1 MPLKQLV
8 TKRRDYSRWRFFFC
22 AGIGY
27 SVKIPM
33 TRAVKFD
40 GRPIWAEVSLG
51 ALTHNLR
58 AIRSHVNSEFPRGPK
73 RKILAVIK
81 SNAYGHGIVPVA
93 RALSRVKA
101 DWFGVTCSA
110 EGAELR
116 ESGIREPI
124 LILTGFWAGEE
135 ERILKNKLT
144 PAIMRPEQLRLL
156 EKAAALSDKKRGARK
171 TKKGSVDF
179 HLKIDSGMNRLGI
192 QPSEIP
198 AFARVLSECPYL
210 RLAGTFTHIA
220 SSEVFTTE
228 QTNEQEKAFDAA
240 LACMK
245 SIGLDPGIVHMAN
258 SAAIVSRPSTWRD
271 MVRPGAILYGYHQF
285 FEPSSLNPEMEAKLS
300 VKPVLSFRARII
312 SIKDLAPGARVG
324 YNARWTAER
333 PSRVAVLA
341 AGYAD
346 GLSRALSN
354 KGRVIVRGEFAPI
367 IGTVSMDLTAADVTG
382 INSARVGD
390 IATIYGADGDTTQSV
405 PDVAK
410 IANTASA
417 ELLCALGKRVPR
429 FYLP

>member
-1 MPLKQLV
+1 
-8 TKRRDYSRWRFFFC
+8 
-22 AGIGY
+22 
-27 SVKIPM
+27 M
-33 TRAVKFD
+33 TRTVKFD

-58 AIRSHVNSEFPRGPK
+58 AIRNHVNPAGARGARNPR

-93 RALSRVKA
+93 RALSRARA

-135 ERILKNKLT
+135 ARILEHHLT

-156 EKAAALSDKKRGARK
+156 EKAAAKSRK
-171 TKKGSVDF
+171 PRKAPVDF

-192 QPSEIP
+192 APSEIP
-198 AFARVLSECPYL
+198 AFARVLADCPHL
-210 RLAGTFTHIA
+210 RLAGTFTHVA

-228 QTNEQEKAFDAA
+228 QTIEQENVFKAS
-240 LACMK
+240 LACMR
-245 SIGLDPGIVHMAN
+245 SLGLEPGVVHMAN
-258 SAAIVSRPSTWRD
+258 SAAIVSRPSTWYQ

-285 FEPSSLNPEMEAKLS
+285 FEPPALNPEMEAKLP
-300 VKPVLSFRARII
+300 VRPVLSFRARII
-312 SIKDLAPGARVG
+312 SLKDLAPGSRVG
-324 YNARWTAER
+324 YNARWTAEK

-346 GLSRALSN
+346 GLVRVLSN
-354 KGRVIVRGEFAPI
+354 KGRVIVRGQFAPM
-367 IGTVSMDLTAADVTG
+367 IGTVSMDLTTADVTG
-382 INSARVGD
+382 ISSVRVGD
-390 IATIYGADGDTTQSV
+390 IATIYGTDSGATQSV
-405 PDVAK
+405 PDVARM
-410 IANTASA
+410 ANTASA

>member
-1 MPLKQLV
+1 
-8 TKRRDYSRWRFFFC
+8 
-22 AGIGY
+22 
-27 SVKIPM
+27 M
-33 TRAVKFD
+33 TRTVKFD

-58 AIRSHVNSEFPRGPK
+58 AIRQHVNPARPAGGPAGPRGSR

-93 RALSRVKA
+93 RALSKARA

-116 ESGIREPI
+116 ESGIREPV

-135 ERILKNKLT
+135 KRILDNHLT
-144 PAIMRPEQLRLL
+144 PAIMSAGQLLLL
-156 EKAAALSDKKRGARK
+156 EKAAAEQRKPRKRPF
-171 TKKGSVDF
+171 DF
-179 HLKIDSGMNRLGI
+179 HLKIDTGMNRLGI
-192 QPSEIP
+192 PPSEIP
-198 AFARVLSECPYL
+198 AFARALGDCRHV

-228 QTNEQEKAFDAA
+228 QTIEQEKTFDAA
-240 LACMK
+240 LACMR
-245 SIGLDPGIVHMAN
+245 SLGLDPGIVHMAN

-285 FEPSSLNPEMEAKLS
+285 FEPSELNPEMEAKLP
-300 VKPVLSFRARII
+300 VRPVLSFRARIV
-312 SIKDLAPGARVG
+312 SIKDLPPGSRVG
-324 YNARWTAER
+324 YNARWTAST

-346 GLSRALSN
+346 GLVRVLSN
-354 KGRVIVRGEFAPI
+354 KGRVIVRGEIAPI
-367 IGTVSMDLTAADVTG
+367 VGTVSMDLTTANVTG
-382 INSARVGD
+382 IASARVGD
-390 IATIYGADGDTTQSV
+390 IATIYGTDSGTTQSV

-410 IANTASA
+410 IAGTASA
-417 ELLCALGKRVPR
+417 DLLCALGKRVPR

>member
-1 MPLKQLV
+1 
-8 TKRRDYSRWRFFFC
+8 
-22 AGIGY
+22 
-27 SVKIPM
+27 M
-33 TRAVKFD
+33 TRTVKFD

-51 ALTHNLR
+51 ALTHNFR
-58 AIRSHVNSEFPRGPK
+58 AIRNHVNPEKRRSPR

-93 RALSRVKA
+93 RALSKIRA

-116 ESGIREPI
+116 AAGIREPV

-135 ERILKNKLT
+135 KRILENHLT
-144 PAIMRPEQLRLL
+144 PAIMNVDQLRLL
-156 EKAAALSDKKRGARK
+156 EKAAAQMHKPRKRPF
-171 TKKGSVDF
+171 DF
-179 HLKIDSGMNRLGI
+179 HLKVDSGMNRLGI
-192 QPSEIP
+192 PPAEIP
-198 AFARVLSECPYL
+198 AFARALADCPHL

-228 QTNEQEKAFDAA
+228 QTIEQEKTFDAV
-240 LACMK
+240 LACMR
-245 SIGLDPGIVHMAN
+245 SLGLDPGIVHMAN
-258 SAAIVSRPSTWRD
+258 SAAIVGRPSTWRD

-285 FEPSSLNPEMEAKLS
+285 FEPSELNPEMEAKLA
-300 VKPVLSFRARII
+300 VRPVLSFRARIV
-312 SIKDLAPGARVG
+312 SIKNLAPGARVG
-324 YNARWTAER
+324 YNARWTAAA

-346 GLSRALSN
+346 GLVRVLSN
-354 KGRVIVRGEFAPI
+354 KGRVVVRGETAPI
-367 IGTVSMDLTAADVTG
+367 IGTVSMDLTTIDVTK
-382 INSARVGD
+382 IAAVRVGD
-390 IATIYGADGDTTQSV
+390 IATIYGTDGPTTQSV

-417 ELLCALGKRVPR
+417 DLLCALGKRVPR

>member
-1 MPLKQLV
+1 MPR
-8 TKRRDYSRWRFFFC
+8 T
-22 AGIGY
+22 
-27 SVKIPM
+27 
-33 TRAVKFD
+33 VKFD

-58 AIRSHVNSEFPRGPK
+58 AIREHIHPEGKRGQR

-93 RALSRVKA
+93 RALSKVRA

-135 ERILKNKLT
+135 RRILDNHLT
-144 PAIMRPEQLRLL
+144 AAIMRPDQLRLL
-156 EKAAALSDKKRGARK
+156 EKAAASGRTSRK
-171 TKKGSVDF
+171 GPVDF
-179 HLKIDSGMNRLGI
+179 HLKIDTGMNRLGI
-192 QPSEIP
+192 PPSEVP
-198 AFARVLSECPYL
+198 AFARALADCPHL

-220 SSEVFTTE
+220 SSEVFTTD
-228 QTNEQEKAFDAA
+228 QTIEQERTFDAA
-240 LACMK
+240 LACMR
-245 SIGLDPGIVHMAN
+245 SLGLDPGMVHMAN
-258 SAAIVSRPSTWRD
+258 SAAIVSRPTTWRD

-285 FEPSSLNPEMEAKLS
+285 FEPSELNPQMEAKLAER
-300 VKPVLSFRARII
+300 PVLSFRARII
-312 SIKDLAPGARVG
+312 SIKDLPAGSRVG
-324 YNARWTAER
+324 YNARWTATA
-333 PSRVAVLA
+333 PSQVAVLA

-346 GLSRALSN
+346 GLVRVLSN
-354 KGRVIVRGEFAPI
+354 KGRVIVRGQIAPI
-367 IGTVSMDLTAADVTG
+367 IGTISMDLTTADVTG
-382 INSARVGD
+382 IPSARVGD
-390 IATIYGADGDTTQSV
+390 IATIYGTDGDTTQSV

-417 ELLCALGKRVPR
+417 DLLCAIGKRVPR

>member
-1 MPLKQLV
+1 
-8 TKRRDYSRWRFFFC
+8 
-22 AGIGY
+22 
-27 SVKIPM
+27 M
-33 TRAVKFD
+33 TRTVKFD

-58 AIRSHVNSEFPRGPK
+58 AIRRHVNPAGTRSPR
-73 RKILAVIK
+73 RMILAVIK

-93 RALSRVKA
+93 RALSRARA

-116 ESGIREPI
+116 ESGIREPV

-135 ERILKNKLT
+135 HRILEHNLT
-144 PAIMRPEQLRLL
+144 PAIMRTEQLLLL
-156 EKAAALSDKKRGARK
+156 EKAVARSRKPRRGPV
-171 TKKGSVDF
+171 GF

-192 QPSEIP
+192 APSEIP
-198 AFARVLSECPYL
+198 AFARVLADCPHL
-210 RLAGTFTHIA
+210 HLAGTFTHVA

-228 QTNEQEKAFDAA
+228 QTIEQEKTFGAA
-240 LACMK
+240 LACMR
-245 SIGLDPGIVHMAN
+245 SLGLDPGIVHMAN
-258 SAAIVSRPSTWRD
+258 SAAIVSRPSTWYQ

-285 FEPSSLNPEMEAKLS
+285 FEPPALNPEMEAKLS
-300 VKPVLSFRARII
+300 VRPVLSFRARII
-312 SIKDLAPGARVG
+312 SLKDLAPGARVG
-324 YNARWTAER
+324 YNARWTAEK

-346 GLSRALSN
+346 GLVRVLSN
-354 KGRVIVRGEFAPI
+354 KGRIIVRGQFAPI
-367 IGTVSMDLTAADVTG
+367 IGTVSMDLTTADVTG
-382 INSARVGD
+382 ISSVRVGD
-390 IATIYGADGDTTQSV
+390 IATIYGTDSGTTQSV
-405 PDVAK
+405 PDVAR

>member
-1 MPLKQLV
+1 
-8 TKRRDYSRWRFFFC
+8 
-22 AGIGY
+22 
-27 SVKIPM
+27 M
-33 TRAVKFD
+33 TRTVKFD

-51 ALTHNLR
+51 ALTHNFR
-58 AIRSHVNSEFPRGPK
+58 AIRNHVNPEGRRSQR

-93 RALSRVKA
+93 RALSKARA

-116 ESGIREPI
+116 DSGIREPV

-135 ERILKNKLT
+135 KRILDNHLT
-144 PAIMRPEQLRLL
+144 PAIMNVDQLRLL
-156 EKAAALSDKKRGARK
+156 EKAAAQQHKPRKRPF
-171 TKKGSVDF
+171 DF

-192 QPSEIP
+192 PPSELP
-198 AFARVLSECPYL
+198 AFARALGDCPHL

-228 QTNEQEKAFDAA
+228 QTIEQEKAFDAA
-240 LACMK
+240 LNCMR
-245 SIGLDPGIVHMAN
+245 SLGLDPGIVHMAN

-285 FEPSSLNPEMEAKLS
+285 FEPSELNPEMEEKLS
-300 VKPVLSFRARII
+300 VRPVLSFRARIV
-312 SIKDLAPGARVG
+312 SLKNLPAGARVG
-324 YNARWTAER
+324 YNARWTAAK

-346 GLSRALSN
+346 GLVRVLSN
-354 KGRVIVRGEFAPI
+354 KGRVIVRGEIAPI
-367 IGTVSMDLTAADVTG
+367 IGTVSMDLTTADVTG
-382 INSARVGD
+382 IPSARVGD
-390 IATIYGADGDTTQSV
+390 IATIYGTDSGTTQSV

-417 ELLCALGKRVPR
+417 DLLCALGKRVPR

>member
-1 MPLKQLV
+1 
-8 TKRRDYSRWRFFFC
+8 
-22 AGIGY
+22 
-27 SVKIPM
+27 M
-33 TRAVKFD
+33 TRTVKFD

-58 AIRSHVNSEFPRGPK
+58 AIRAHVNPARPPGGPAGTSGPR

-93 RALSRVKA
+93 RALSTARA

-116 ESGIREPI
+116 ESGIREPV

-135 ERILKNKLT
+135 KRILDNHLT
-144 PAIMRPEQLRLL
+144 PAIMRADQLRLL
-156 EKAAALSDKKRGARK
+156 EKAAARQRK
-171 TKKGSVDF
+171 TRKGPVEF
-179 HLKIDSGMNRLGI
+179 HLKIDTGMNRLGI
-192 QPSEIP
+192 PPSEIP
-198 AFARVLSECPYL
+198 AFARALADCPHL

-228 QTNEQEKAFDAA
+228 QTIEQEKAFENA
-240 LACMK
+240 LACMR
-245 SIGLDPGIVHMAN
+245 SLGLDPGIVHMAN

-285 FEPSSLNPEMEAKLS
+285 FEPSDLNPEMEAKLP
-300 VKPVLSFRARII
+300 VRPVLSFRARIV
-312 SIKDLAPGARVG
+312 SIKDLPAGARVG
-324 YNARWTAER
+324 YNARWTAPG

-346 GLSRALSN
+346 GLVRVLSN
-354 KGRVIVRGEFAPI
+354 KGRVIVRGEIAPI
-367 IGTVSMDLTAADVTG
+367 VGTVSMDLTTADVTA
-382 INSARVGD
+382 IASARVGD
-390 IATIYGADGDTTQSV
+390 IATIYGTDGATTQSV

-410 IANTASA
+410 IASTASA
-417 ELLCALGKRVPR
+417 DLLCALGKRVPR

>member
-1 MPLKQLV
+1 MRLV
-8 TKRRDYSRWRFFFC
+8 TKRHAATQERFFFRSQ
-22 AGIGY
+22 IGY
-27 SVKIPM
+27 AVKIPM
-33 TRAVKFD
+33 TRTVKFD

-51 ALTHNLR
+51 ALTNNLR
-58 AIRSHVNSEFPRGPK
+58 AIRDHVNPRGESGARAPR

-93 RALSRVKA
+93 RALSRARA

-135 ERILKNKLT
+135 QRILENKLT

-156 EKAAALSDKKRGARK
+156 ERAAAHSDKKSRKPRRGP
-171 TKKGSVDF
+171 VDF

-192 QPSEIP
+192 APQELP
-198 AFARVLSECPYL
+198 AFARVLAECPHL
-210 RLAGTFTHIA
+210 RLSGTFTHIA

-228 QTNEQEKAFDAA
+228 QTIEQEKSFKAA

-245 SIGLDPGIVHMAN
+245 SLGLDPGIVHMAN
-258 SAAIVSRPSTWRD
+258 SAAIVSRPSTWYQ

-285 FEPSSLNPEMEAKLS
+285 FEPPALNPEMESKLP
-300 VKPVLSFRARII
+300 VRPVLSFRARII
-312 SIKDLAPGARVG
+312 SLKDLSPGARVG
-324 YNARWTAER
+324 YNARWTAGA

-346 GLSRALSN
+346 GLVRMLSN
-354 KGRVIVRGEFAPI
+354 KGRIIVRGQFAPI

-382 INSARVGD
+382 ISEARVGD
-390 IATIYGADGDTTQSV
+390 IATIYGTDGGATQTV
-405 PDVAK
+405 PDVAR

-417 ELLCALGKRVPR
+417 ELLCGLGKRVPR

>member
-1 MPLKQLV
+1 
-8 TKRRDYSRWRFFFC
+8 
-22 AGIGY
+22 
-27 SVKIPM
+27 M
-33 TRAVKFD
+33 TRPVKFD

-58 AIRSHVNSEFPRGPK
+58 AIREHVNSIRPADGPSGRRGPR

-93 RALSRVKA
+93 RALSKVHA

-116 ESGIREPI
+116 ESGIREPV

-135 ERILKNKLT
+135 KRILENHLT
-144 PAIMRPEQLRLL
+144 PAIMSADQLLLL
-156 EKAAALSDKKRGARK
+156 EKAAAQQRKPRKRPF
-171 TKKGSVDF
+171 DF
-179 HLKIDSGMNRLGI
+179 HLKIDTGMNRLGI
-192 QPSEIP
+192 PPTQIP
-198 AFARVLSECPYL
+198 AFARALAECPHL

-228 QTNEQEKAFDAA
+228 QTIEQEKTFDAA
-240 LACMK
+240 LACMR
-245 SIGLDPGIVHMAN
+245 SLGLDPGIVHMAN

-285 FEPSSLNPEMEAKLS
+285 FEPSELNPEMESKLP
-300 VKPVLSFRARII
+300 VRPVLSFRARIV
-312 SIKDLAPGARVG
+312 SIKDLPPGSRVG
-324 YNARWTAER
+324 YNARWTATA

-346 GLSRALSN
+346 GLVRVLSN
-354 KGRVIVRGEFAPI
+354 KGRVIVRGELAPI
-367 IGTVSMDLTAADVTG
+367 VGTVSMDLTTADVTG
-382 INSARVGD
+382 IASARVGD
-390 IATIYGADGDTTQSV
+390 IATIYGTDSGTTQSV

-417 ELLCALGKRVPR
+417 DLLCALGKRVPR

>member
-1 MPLKQLV
+1 
-8 TKRRDYSRWRFFFC
+8 
-22 AGIGY
+22 
-27 SVKIPM
+27 M
-33 TRAVKFD
+33 TRTVEFD

-58 AIRSHVNSEFPRGPK
+58 AIRNHVNPASETGNPARTRAQR
-73 RKILAVIK
+73 RKVLAVIK

-93 RALSRVKA
+93 RALSKVRA

-135 ERILKNKLT
+135 KRILDNHLT
-144 PAIMRPEQLRLL
+144 PAIMSADQLRLL
-156 EKAAALSDKKRGARK
+156 EKAAARPRK
-171 TKKGSVDF
+171 SRKGPVDF
-179 HLKIDSGMNRLGI
+179 HLKIDTGMNRLGI
-192 QPSEIP
+192 PPSKVP
-198 AFARVLSECPYL
+198 AFARALANCPHL

-228 QTNEQEKAFDAA
+228 QTTEQEKTFDKA
-240 LACMK
+240 LACMR
-245 SIGLDPGIVHMAN
+245 SLGLDPGIVHMAN

-285 FEPSSLNPEMEAKLS
+285 FEPSELNAEMEAKLP
-300 VKPVLSFRARII
+300 VRPVLSFRARII
-312 SIKDLAPGARVG
+312 SIKDLLPGSRVG
-324 YNARWTAER
+324 YNARWTATA

-346 GLSRALSN
+346 GLVRVLSN
-354 KGRVIVRGEFAPI
+354 KGRVIVRGEIAPI
-367 IGTVSMDLTAADVTG
+367 VGTVSMDLTTADVTG
-382 INSARVGD
+382 IASARVGD
-390 IATIYGADGDTTQSV
+390 IATIYGTDGGTVQSV

>member
-1 MPLKQLV
+1 
-8 TKRRDYSRWRFFFC
+8 
-22 AGIGY
+22 
-27 SVKIPM
+27 M
-33 TRAVKFD
+33 TRTVKFD

-58 AIRSHVNSEFPRGPK
+58 AIRQHVNPAGTRGPR

-93 RALSRVKA
+93 RALSKVRA

-116 ESGIREPI
+116 ESGIREPV

-135 ERILKNKLT
+135 KRILDNHLT
-144 PAIMRPEQLRLL
+144 PAVMNVEHLRLL
-156 EKAAALSDKKRGARK
+156 EKAAAGQAKPRKRPF
-171 TKKGSVDF
+171 DF

-192 QPSEIP
+192 PPTEIP
-198 AFARVLSECPYL
+198 TFARALAECPHL

-228 QTNEQEKAFDAA
+228 QTIEQETVFEKA
-240 LACMK
+240 LACMR
-245 SIGLDPGIVHMAN
+245 SLGLDPGIVHMAN

-285 FEPSSLNPEMEAKLS
+285 FEPSELNPEMEAKLS
-300 VKPVLSFRARII
+300 VRPVLSFRARIV
-312 SIKDLAPGARVG
+312 SIKDLPAGSRVG
-324 YNARWTAER
+324 YNARWTA
-333 PSRVAVLA
+333 PASSRVAVLA

-346 GLSRALSN
+346 GLVRVLSN
-354 KGRVIVRGEFAPI
+354 KGFVIVRGEVAPI
-367 IGTVSMDLTAADVTG
+367 VGTVSMDLTTTDITG
-382 INSARVGD
+382 IPSARVGD
-390 IATIYGADGDTTQSV
+390 IATIYGTDSGTTQSV

-417 ELLCALGKRVPR
+417 DLLCAIGKRVPR

>member
-1 MPLKQLV
+1 
-8 TKRRDYSRWRFFFC
+8 
-22 AGIGY
+22 
-27 SVKIPM
+27 M
-33 TRAVKFD
+33 TRTVKFD

-58 AIRSHVNSEFPRGPK
+58 AIRAHINPARPANGLAVTRGAR
-73 RKILAVIK
+73 RKVLAVIK

-93 RALSRVKA
+93 RALSKARA

-116 ESGIREPI
+116 ESGIREPV

-135 ERILKNKLT
+135 KRILDNHLT
-144 PAIMRPEQLRLL
+144 PAIMSADQLRLL
-156 EKAAALSDKKRGARK
+156 EKAAAQQRKPRKRPF
-171 TKKGSVDF
+171 DF
-179 HLKIDSGMNRLGI
+179 HLKIDTGMNRLGI
-192 QPSEIP
+192 PPSEIP
-198 AFARVLSECPYL
+198 AFARALGDCPL
-210 RLAGTFTHIA
+210 VRLAGTFTHIA

-228 QTNEQEKAFDAA
+228 QTVEQEKTFDKA
-240 LACMK
+240 LACMR
-245 SIGLDPGIVHMAN
+245 SLGLDPGMVHMAN

-285 FEPSSLNPEMEAKLS
+285 FEPSELNAEMEAKLP
-300 VKPVLSFRARII
+300 VRPVLSFRARIV
-312 SIKDLAPGARVG
+312 SIKDLPPGSRVG
-324 YNARWTAER
+324 YNARWTASR

-346 GLSRALSN
+346 GLVRVLSN
-354 KGRVIVRGEFAPI
+354 KGRVIVRGELAPI
-367 IGTVSMDLTAADVTG
+367 VGTVSMDLTTADVTG
-382 INSARVGD
+382 IASARVGD
-390 IATIYGADGDTTQSV
+390 IATIYGTEGGTTQSV

-417 ELLCALGKRVPR
+417 DLLCALGKRVPR

>member
-1 MPLKQLV
+1 
-8 TKRRDYSRWRFFFC
+8 
-22 AGIGY
+22 
-27 SVKIPM
+27 M
-33 TRAVKFD
+33 TRTVKFD

-58 AIRSHVNSEFPRGPK
+58 AIRAHVNPAGKPAGTRGPR

-93 RALSRVKA
+93 RALSKARA

-116 ESGIREPI
+116 EAGIREPV

-135 ERILKNKLT
+135 KRILDNHLT
-144 PAIMRPEQLRLL
+144 PAIMRADQLRLL
-156 EKAAALSDKKRGARK
+156 EKAAAQHRKSPKRP
-171 TKKGSVDF
+171 VEF
-179 HLKIDSGMNRLGI
+179 HLKIDTGMNRLGI
-192 QPSEIP
+192 PPSEIP
-198 AFARVLSECPYL
+198 AFARALADCPHL

-228 QTNEQEKAFDAA
+228 QTIEQEHAFDKA
-240 LACMK
+240 LACMR
-245 SIGLDPGIVHMAN
+245 SLGLDPGIVHMAN

-285 FEPSSLNPEMEAKLS
+285 FEPSELNPEMEAKLS
-300 VKPVLSFRARII
+300 VKPVLSFRARIV
-312 SIKDLAPGARVG
+312 SIKDLPAGARVG
-324 YNARWTAER
+324 YNARWTAPG

-346 GLSRALSN
+346 GLVRVLSN
-354 KGRVIVRGEFAPI
+354 KGRVVVRGQIAPI
-367 IGTVSMDLTAADVTG
+367 IGTVSMDLTTADVTG
-382 INSARVGD
+382 IASARVGD
-390 IATIYGADGDTTQSV
+390 IATIYGTDGATTQSV

-417 ELLCALGKRVPR
+417 DLLCALGKRVPR

>member
-1 MPLKQLV
+1 MAR
-8 TKRRDYSRWRFFFC
+8 T
-22 AGIGY
+22 
-27 SVKIPM
+27 
-33 TRAVKFD
+33 VKFD

-58 AIRSHVNSEFPRGPK
+58 AIRQHINPAGTRGLK
-73 RKILAVIK
+73 RKVLAVIK
-81 SNAYGHGIVPVA
+81 SNAYGPGIVPVA
-93 RALSRVKA
+93 KALSKARA

-116 ESGIREPI
+116 DSGIREPV

-135 ERILKNKLT
+135 QRILDNHLT
-144 PAIMRPEQLRLL
+144 PAVMRGGPLQLL
-156 EKAAALSDKKRGARK
+156 EKAAARSRRTTKRPF
-171 TKKGSVDF
+171 DF
-179 HLKIDSGMNRLGI
+179 HLKIDTGMNRLGI
-192 QPSEIP
+192 PPSEIP
-198 AFARVLSECPYL
+198 AFARALGDCRHV

-228 QTNEQEKAFDAA
+228 QTIEQETTFDAA
-240 LACMK
+240 LACMR
-245 SIGLDPGIVHMAN
+245 SLGLDPGIVHMAN

-285 FEPSSLNPEMEAKLS
+285 FEPSELNPEMEAKLP
-300 VKPVLSFRARII
+300 VRPVLSFRARII
-312 SIKDLAPGARVG
+312 SIKDLPPGARVG
-324 YNARWTAER
+324 YNARWTSTK

-346 GLSRALSN
+346 GLVRVLSN
-354 KGRVIVRGEFAPI
+354 KGRVIVRGALAPI
-367 IGTVSMDLTAADVTG
+367 VGTVSMDLTTADVTG
-382 INSARVGD
+382 IPDARVGD
-390 IATIYGADGDTTQSV
+390 IATIYGTDGDTTQSV

-417 ELLCALGKRVPR
+417 DLLCALGKRVPR

>member
-1 MPLKQLV
+1 
-8 TKRRDYSRWRFFFC
+8 
-22 AGIGY
+22 
-27 SVKIPM
+27 M
-33 TRAVKFD
+33 TRTVKFD

-58 AIRSHVNSEFPRGPK
+58 AIRTHINPVGTRPQ

-93 RALSRVKA
+93 KALSKVRA

-135 ERILKNKLT
+135 KRILENHLT
-144 PAIMRPEQLRLL
+144 PAIMRADQLRLL
-156 EKAAALSDKKRGARK
+156 EKAAAQHRK
-171 TKKGSVDF
+171 STRRPVEF
-179 HLKIDSGMNRLGI
+179 HLKIDTGMNRLGI
-192 QPSEIP
+192 PPSEIP
-198 AFARVLSECPYL
+198 AFARALADCPHL

-228 QTNEQEKAFDAA
+228 QAIEQEQAFEKA
-240 LACMK
+240 LACMR
-245 SIGLDPGIVHMAN
+245 SLGLDPGIVHMAN

-285 FEPSSLNPEMEAKLS
+285 FEPPELNPEMEAKLA
-300 VKPVLSFRARII
+300 VRPVLSFRARIV
-312 SIKDLAPGARVG
+312 SIKDLPPGARVG
-324 YNARWTAER
+324 YNARWTAPA

-346 GLSRALSN
+346 GLVRVLSN
-354 KGRVIVRGEFAPI
+354 KGRVIVRGEIAPI
-367 IGTVSMDLTAADVTG
+367 IGTVSMDLTTADVTG
-382 INSARVGD
+382 IRSARVGD
-390 IATIYGADGDTTQSV
+390 IATIYGTDGATTQSV

-417 ELLCALGKRVPR
+417 DLLCAIGKRVPR